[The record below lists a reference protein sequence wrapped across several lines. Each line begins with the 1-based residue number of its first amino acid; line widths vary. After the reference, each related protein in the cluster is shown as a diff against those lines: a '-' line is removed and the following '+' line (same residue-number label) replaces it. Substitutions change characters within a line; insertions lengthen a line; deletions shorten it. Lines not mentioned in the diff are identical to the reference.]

1 MSLSNNPIARFARDL
16 GDNISDT
23 ASDIKGGFVDAY
35 SSLEK
40 SELGQSI
47 SRAAGEINSGF
58 NQLTG
63 GNLDVGS
70 FGNGVVQNVVDTFG
84 EITSFTDS
92 IGSDADPA
100 TIINAIDK
108 ISGGDLGNAIQQAA
122 GTFGIS
128 AGQINDLLS
137 LKRASNINNSAELF
151 SKNQA
156 PTQIDPTPV
165 NDWRV
170 RISTNFNN
178 LGIQSGDIMSR
189 IASNGTNGV
198 VFPYQP
204 RINFSTRANYNEI
217 EPVHTNYPILAYKN
231 SQVDDIQI
239 SGEFSAE
246 TASDAEYWLATVQF
260 FRTVTKMFYGQ
271 GDNLGNPP
279 LICYLN
285 GYGSWLFNN
294 IPVVITSFNVD
305 FPDDVNYVKYTDQF
319 DFSKSTWVPILST
332 IQIQCKPIYNRS
344 SLRQFNLQ
352 NFAAGEMTTGAGSS
366 GKGFI

>member
-1 MSLSNNPIARFARDL
+1 MALPNNPLVRAARSFGNDL
-16 GDNISDT
+16 QAAGN
-23 ASDIKGGFVDAY
+23 DIKSGVVDAY

-47 SRAAGEINSGF
+47 SRAAGEIGSGF

-63 GNLDVGS
+63 GNVEVDGPPGS
-70 FGNGVVQNVVDTFG
+70 GLGPNAAETLGGGSIVQNVVDAFG
-84 EITSFTDS
+84 NVTSFTES
-92 IGSDADPA
+92 IGSDPNPKA
-100 TIINAIDK
+100 IVNAIDK
-108 ISGGDLGNAIQQAA
+108 ISGGKLSGLTQE
-122 GTFGIS
+122 TFGVS
-128 AGQINDLLS
+128 AGQITDLLS
-137 LKRASNINNSAELF
+137 LKRAANINNSAELF
-151 SKNQA
+151 SRNQA
-156 PTQIDPTPV
+156 PTQVDPTPV

-170 RISTNFNN
+170 RISTNFNHLN
-178 LGIQSGDIMSR
+178 IQSGDIMSR
-189 IASNGTNGV
+189 IASNG
-198 VFPYQP
+198 
-204 RINFSTRANYNEI
+204 
-217 EPVHTNYPILAYKN
+217 YPILAYKN
-231 SQVDDIQI
+231 SQVDEIQI

-246 TASDAEYWLATVQF
+246 TATDAEYWLASVQF
-260 FRTVTKMFYGQ
+260 FRTVTKMFFGQ

-344 SLRQFNLQ
+344 SLREFNLQ
-352 NFAAGEMTTGAGSS
+352 SFAAGEMTTGAGGS
-366 GKGFI
+366 GKGFL

>member
-1 MSLSNNPIARFARDL
+1 MSLSNNPLVRAARSFGNDL
-16 GDNISDT
+16 QAAGN
-23 ASDIKGGFVDAY
+23 DIKGGFVDAY

-47 SRAAGEINSGF
+47 SRAAGDINSGF
-58 NQLTG
+58 NQLTS

-70 FGNGVVQNVVDTFG
+70 FGDGVVQNVVDTFG
-84 EITSFTDS
+84 NITSFTES
-92 IGSDADPA
+92 IGSDPKAV
-100 TIINAIDK
+100 IGAIDK
-108 ISGGDLGNAIQQAA
+108 ISGGKLSGLTQE
-122 GTFGIS
+122 TFGVS
-128 AGQINDLLS
+128 AGQITDLLS
-137 LKRASNINNSAELF
+137 LKRAANINNSAELF
-151 SKNQA
+151 SRNQA
-156 PTQIDPTPV
+156 PTQVDPTPV

-170 RISTNFNN
+170 RISTNFNHLN
-178 LGIQSGDIMSR
+178 IQSGDIMSR

-217 EPVHTNYPILAYKN
+217 EPIHSNYPILAYKN
-231 SQVDDIQI
+231 SQVDEIQI

-246 TASDAEYWLATVQF
+246 TATDAEYWLASVQF
-260 FRTVTKMFYGQ
+260 FRTVTKMFFGQ

-344 SLRQFNLQ
+344 SLREFSLQ
-352 NFAAGEMTTGAGSS
+352 SFAAGEMTTGAGTS
-366 GKGFI
+366 GKGFL